1 MIRCVKDV
9 LNPTGTSSFLGFFD
23 LRFYRNQLYKSDN
36 CLFLIFFDFKTIS
49 LDNEA
54 RVVGASIV
62 KGAKK
67 MKRAVIGL
75 ICIAALTGCSGNRQ
89 DEGEHAAR
97 STETTEKS
105 TTGIA
110 DQKSTAETTSADSAS
125 EVQSESTA
133 ASQTPTAGSDLPGQ
147 VSQVRNL
154 VGSWYN
160 PAGGLML
167 TVDASGA
174 WKIEGGNYGSGIL
187 KVGLDSGYT
196 QLVKLYSYA
205 GNNQDTGI
213 YFTCVYN
220 AAGSKMNF
228 GELGTFERQEDPQGT
243 LEGIAYWPQTIRQEI
258 DLATSLP
265 GTWQTADRDAAN
277 YQQIN
282 FNPDGTFE
290 SFSEN
295 RGEWVSGHWL
305 LDSQQGSAVQLNMS
319 YDDGVTDNAE
329 WTLTEG
335 TLSQPGHE
343 NYTLLRN
350 LTPSMPE

>member
-1 MIRCVKDV
+1 M
-9 LNPTGTSSFLGFFD
+9 
-23 LRFYRNQLYKSDN
+23 
-36 CLFLIFFDFKTIS
+36 
-49 LDNEA
+49 
-54 RVVGASIV
+54 

-89 DEGEHAAR
+89 DGGEHAAG

-110 DQKSTAETTSADSAS
+110 NQKGTAETTSADSAS

-133 ASQTPTAGSDLPGQ
+133 ASQTSTAGSDSPTSQ
-147 VSQVRNL
+147 ISQVRNL

-160 PAGGLML
+160 PAGDLTL

-228 GELGTFERQEDPQGT
+228 GELDTFERQGDPQGM

-295 RGEWVSGHWL
+295 RGEWVSGHWQ
-305 LDSQQGSAVQLNMS
+305 LDSQQGSAVQLSMS
-319 YDDGVTDNAE
+319 YDDGVTDTAE

-350 LTPSMPE
+350 LTPAMPE